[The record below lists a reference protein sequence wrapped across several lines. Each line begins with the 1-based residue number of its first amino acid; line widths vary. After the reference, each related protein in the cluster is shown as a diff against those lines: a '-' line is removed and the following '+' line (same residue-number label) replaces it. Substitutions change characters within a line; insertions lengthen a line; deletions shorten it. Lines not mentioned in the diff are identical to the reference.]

1 MFQYSTV
8 IEASRDE
15 VFAWHTRPGALPRLL
30 PPWQP
35 VRIVSAAASLRDG
48 ITVLGMPAGRR
59 WVARHLA
66 EEYRENE
73 RFADILDSRPFVVPV
88 SWRHTHEFHDAP
100 EGMLMVDSVETAV
113 PERLLQPMFRYRHS
127 QLASDIAALRWSRE
141 LEPNALTIAVSG
153 SSGTVGSA
161 LVPFLRVLGHRV
173 ITLTRKPS
181 DHPDVRLWDP
191 AHPAADLLEGVDAVI
206 HLAGATVAGRFSDSH
221 RTAIRDSRIEP
232 TRSLTAVAAS
242 CGVRTFVSASAI
254 GFYGSDRGDKELTE
268 ASASGD
274 GFLAEVVR
282 EWEAAAESAAMR
294 TVQVRTGIVQ
304 SPRGGALAVQLPL
317 FRAGV
322 GGPIGSGRQWNAWIG
337 LDDLLDVY
345 LRAVVDDRLHGP
357 VNAVAPHPVRQENYA
372 RTLASVLHR
381 PSVLRTPAFA
391 TRVVLGAEG
400 AAELPLASQRV
411 LPAVLQEHG
420 HAFRYRHLEPALRH
434 VLGREGDHRK
444 R

>member
-1 MFQYSTV
+1 MFQYSSV

-35 VRIVSAAASLRDG
+35 VRIVSAATSLRDG
-48 ITVLGMPAGRR
+48 TTVLGMPAGRR

-73 RFADILDSRPFVVPV
+73 RFADVLDSRPFVVPI
-88 SWRHTHEFHDAP
+88 SWRHTHEFRDAP
-100 EGMLMVDSVETAV
+100 EGMLMVDSVDTTL
-113 PERLLQPMFRYRHS
+113 PDRFLRSMFRYRHR
-127 QLASDIAALRWSRE
+127 QLSADIAGLRWSRE
-141 LEPNALTIAVSG
+141 LHPEPLTIAVSG

-161 LVPFLRVLGHRV
+161 LIPYLRVLGHRV
-173 ITLTRKPS
+173 ITLTRTPS
-181 DHPDVRLWDP
+181 DGPDARRWDP
-191 AHPAADLLEGVDAVI
+191 ADPAPDLLEGVDAVI
-206 HLAGATVAGRFSDSH
+206 HLAGASVAGRFSDAH
-221 RTAIRDSRIEP
+221 RAAIRDSRIEP
-232 TRSLTAVAAS
+232 TRHLVAVAAA
-242 CGVRTFVSASAI
+242 CGVQTFVSASAI
-254 GFYGSDRGDKELTE
+254 GFYGSDRGDEELTE
-268 ASASGD
+268 DSPSGD

-282 EWEAAAESAAMR
+282 DWEAATHNDAMR

-337 LDDLLDVY
+337 LDDLVDVY
-345 LRAVVDDRLHGP
+345 LRAVVDARVAGP
-357 VNAVAPHPVRQENYA
+357 VNAVAPHPVRQRSYA

-381 PSVLRTPAFA
+381 PSLLPTPALA
-391 TRVVLGAEG
+391 TKVVLGSEG

-411 LPAVLQEHG
+411 LPVALEQLDHT
-420 HAFRYRHLEPALRH
+420 FRYTHLEPALRH
-434 VLGREGDHRK
+434 VLGREGDQT
-444 R
+444 